1 MNLANTL
8 YTLIMIIVTNN
19 QTITKIGEKWSKYIG
34 MSENIIV
41 AKQIN
46 GTNFLLSKEPLTI
59 GKKNVYKL
67 ITNFVLNIMI
77 IN

>member
-1 MNLANTL
+1 
-8 YTLIMIIVTNN
+8 MIIVTNN

-46 GTNFLLSKEPLTI
+46 GTNFLLSKEPLMI
-59 GKKNVYKL
+59 GKRMYKN
-67 ITNFVLNIMI
+67 
-77 IN
+77 